1 MAQRESDREDM
12 MREAVALVRRAE
24 LSLPGRSVDDPVIAG
39 FRRDGSL
46 AVYFGADPV
55 YQFDA
60 MHRLRRAYVAGQ
72 LYRTQGS
79 TLARLTRDRTAKETV
94 LIRRDLVAEELTAF
108 LLTARNQIIELCDAI
123 RSNAVKVLAQIPA
136 DGDLLGEVD
145 TFLADVLRQEI
156 PLAPA
161 IAGKR

>member
-1 MAQRESDREDM
+1 MAQRETDREDL

-24 LSLPGRSVDDPVIAG
+24 LSYPGRANAEPVIAG

-46 AVYFGADPV
+46 AVYFGSDPV
-55 YQFDA
+55 YQFDPE
-60 MHRLRRAYVAGQ
+60 HRLRRAYVAGH
-72 LYRTQGS
+72 LYRTQGR
-79 TLARLTRDRTAKETV
+79 TLARLTRDRTPKETV
-94 LIRRDLVAEELTAF
+94 LQRHDLEADELAAF
-108 LLTARNQIIELCDAI
+108 LQPARNQLTEFHEAI
-123 RSNAVKVLAQIPA
+123 RSNAGKVLAQIPA

-145 TFLADVLRQEI
+145 TFLAEVLRQQI